1 MRRIVVTGMG
11 AVSPLGCGVEL
22 SWRRLLA
29 GQSGLRPLPQWSQA
43 LPARIAGLVPDKAD
57 DADGGFDPAE
67 AAAPK
72 DQRKMDRF
80 ILFALLATAEAVAQ
94 AKWTPQDA
102 ASLER
107 TATIIASGVGGFPA
121 MAEAVR
127 ITEQRGPR
135 RLSPFTIPSFLANLA
150 AGHVSI
156 KYGYKGALGTPVT
169 ACAAGVQAIGDA
181 ARMIRAGEADVAIC
195 GGAEACID
203 IVSLGGFAAARA
215 LSSSFNDEP
224 ARASRPFDRDRD
236 GFVMGEGAGILVI
249 EELEHALARGATPIA
264 EIVGYGTTADAYHMT
279 SGPPDG
285 DGARRAME
293 IALRQANL
301 APTDLQHLNAH
312 ATSTPA
318 GDESELGAIAALF
331 GRNKSIAVS
340 ATKSATGHLLGAAGG
355 LEAIFTV
362 LALRDQIAPPTLNFE
377 NPDRRRGRH
386 RHCRRQRAADADAAR
401 DLQRLW
407 LRRRECQRDLPP
419 DGLDE
424 RPCNRG
430 ALRYENGMI
439 DTNFWLFLAA
449 AVLIAAIP
457 GPGIFYVAA
466 RTLSEGRASGFASTA
481 GTALGGLVHVVAG
494 SLGISAIIL
503 ASAELFAVV
512 KFVGALYLVWLG
524 IKTFR
529 SAGRTLSL
537 ASEPVGDK
545 RAFRDGVLVE
555 ALNPKTAAFFLAFI
569 PQFLDPAGTS
579 PTLQFITLGAISVT
593 LNTLADVVVVLMASA
608 TRAQLI
614 GRPRLMRRLT
624 QGSGV
629 FIAGLGLS
637 LALARRPV
645 QG

>member
-29 GQSGLRPLPQWSQA
+29 GQSGLRALPEWSQA
-43 LPARIAGLVPDKAD
+43 LPARIAGLVPNKAD
-57 DADGGFDPAE
+57 DTEGGFDPAQ

-80 ILFALLATAEAVAQ
+80 ILFALLAAAEAIAQ
-94 AKWTPQDA
+94 AGWAPQGA
-102 ASLER
+102 AAER

-127 ITEQRGPR
+127 ITDQRGVR

-156 KYGYKGALGTPVT
+156 KYGYRGPLGTPVT

-181 ARMIRAGEADVAIC
+181 ARMIRAGEIDAAIC

-203 IVSLGGFAAARA
+203 LVSLGGFAAARA
-215 LSSSFNDEP
+215 LSSSFNDTP

-279 SGPPDG
+279 SGPADG

-293 IALRQANL
+293 IALRQARL
-301 APTDLQHLNAH
+301 APGDLQHLNAH

-331 GRNKSIAVS
+331 GRNRSIAVS

-355 LEAIFTV
+355 LEAIFAV

-377 NPDRRRGRH
+377 NPD
-386 RHCRRQRAADADAAR
+386 
-401 DLQRLW
+401 
-407 LRRRECQRDLPP
+407 P
-419 DGLDE
+419 
-424 RPCNRG
+424 G
-430 ALRYENGMI
+430 AEGI
-439 DTNFWLFLAA
+439 D
-449 AVLIAAIP
+449 V
-457 GPGIFYVAA
+457 V
-466 RTLSEGRASGFASTA
+466 SGRARPMPMQ
-481 GTALGGLVHVVAG
+481 H
-494 SLGISAIIL
+494 
-503 ASAELFAVV
+503 
-512 KFVGALYLVWLG
+512 
-524 IKTFR
+524 
-529 SAGRTLSL
+529 
-537 ASEPVGDK
+537 
-545 RAFRDGVLVE
+545 
-555 ALNPKTAAFFLAFI
+555 
-569 PQFLDPAGTS
+569 
-579 PTLQFITLGAISVT
+579 AISNGFGFGGV
-593 LNTLADVVVVLMASA
+593 NASV
-608 TRAQLI
+608 I
-614 GRPRLMRRLT
+614 FRRI
-624 QGSGV
+624 S
-629 FIAGLGLS
+629 
-637 LALARRPV
+637 
-645 QG
+645 